1 MSTPRVFFSDLK
13 SGKCSSAVEARLL
26 RFWEAKN
33 VKRGGELMWVDMLL
47 IDVNATMMQATIYA
61 NRLSRFRSKLA
72 AGTMYTISGFDS
84 PLMIRFNDSTA
95 FDELTEP
102 QINSEKPHLSVRH
115 ETEQQNENS
124 QMQNFAGVGGAPVG
138 DSLGP
143 SRLSPADFYVLKV

>member
-13 SGKCSSAVEARLL
+13 SGKCSSVVEARLL

-72 AGTMYTISGFDS
+72 AGTMYTISGFDVARCAQNFRLTDS

-102 QINSEKPHLSVRH
+102 VSPLPEEGFWFRNQSE
-115 ETEQQNENS
+115 
-124 QMQNFAGVGGAPVG
+124 
-138 DSLGP
+138 
-143 SRLSPADFYVLKV
+143 